1 MTMALGKLSH
11 KVLILVEQRGEVAQ
25 QVVVATLSP
34 TYSEQ
39 QVIDVIDAMVRAAI
53 IERYGETLSAS
64 LRDNK

>member
-1 MTMALGKLSH
+1 ML
-11 KVLILVEQRGEVAQ
+11 LILVEQRGEVAQ